1 MNSIL
6 LIISI
11 LTSITIIWFILN
23 PGRRS
28 NVDNVQS
35 NIEINKDKQ
44 IELNIDL
51 KNKDI
56 DLSSYKEA
64 SNDIINSL
72 ASELPK
78 SDGVFTIV
86 KPTTLTLILIPV
98 FIYISLYYANNLFVT
113 PIIPAPVDIVSNIK
127 VKGNVF
133 DINSEI
139 TQLKSYLKENPKD
152 YISWSK
158 LGLYLFET
166 KEIEASIKAY
176 HSSYL
181 INKTDPNILIEY
193 ATAAIISGSIPM
205 AMPIKLINS
214 ALAINPNNPKALFL
228 KGILEINPKNI
239 SMSYKYWNLSKSL
252 TLEGSPDMVL
262 IDNLLNK

>member
-1 MNSIL
+1 M
-6 LIISI
+6 

-51 KNKDI
+51 KNQDI
-56 DLSSYKEA
+56 DLASYKDA

-78 SDGVFTIV
+78 SDGIFTNT
-86 KPTTLTLILIPV
+86 KPTTMLLV
-98 FIYISLYYANNLFVT
+98 FIPPFIYFSLYFANNLFITTPESVT
-113 PIIPAPVDIVSNIK
+113 GMVSSKVVKNAEVFNIVS
-127 VKGNVF
+127 
-133 DINSEI
+133 EI
-139 TQLKSYLKENPKD
+139 SRLQTHLEVNDKD
-152 YISWSK
+152 YLSWAK

-166 KEIEASIKAY
+166 KDIDASIKAY
-176 HSSYL
+176 HQSYL
-181 INKTDPNILIEY
+181 INNNDPNTLIEY
-193 ATAAIISGSIPM
+193 ATVAIISQSIPM
-205 AMPIKLINS
+205 PMPIKLINK
-214 ALAINPNNPKALFL
+214 ALTINPNLPSALFM

-239 SMSYKYWNLSKSL
+239 SVSFKYWDLARSL
-252 TLEGSPDMVL
+252 TPVTSPNKL
-262 IDNLLNK
+262 LLDNLLTKID